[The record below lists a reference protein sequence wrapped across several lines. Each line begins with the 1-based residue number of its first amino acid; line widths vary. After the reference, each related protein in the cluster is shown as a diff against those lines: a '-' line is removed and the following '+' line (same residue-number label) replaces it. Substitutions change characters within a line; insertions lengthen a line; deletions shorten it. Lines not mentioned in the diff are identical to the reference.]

1 MPAKSLRR
9 PHCAIDGCHRRAMGR
24 GWCSGHYNRW
34 RRHWDPAITRGSGR
48 LISLHEVRHRRQLF
62 HDGLLMGHTYEIP
75 STMLALHFGKA
86 RPPCLSW

>member
-9 PHCAIDGCHRRAMGR
+9 PHCAIDGCHRR
-24 GWCSGHYNRW
+24 GHWARLVLGTLQPLATTW
-34 RRHWDPAITRGSGR
+34 GPTITRGSGR
-48 LISLHEVRHRRQLF
+48 LITLHDVRHRRQLF
-62 HDGLLMGHTYEIP
+62 HDGLLMGPTYEIP